1 MRADLGLVPL
11 TVMIK
16 AHVRRKRIFSVVL
29 SLSLLTSC
37 DVEKP
42 LQTQSEKSQ
51 DCSLKSAR
59 QNQTGIRKIAPADLK
74 VGSGYSTS
82 VISNAQKFIIPVP
95 VLVQGGEPLVYP
107 QSYEKAGQPILDYT
121 GKPVGDRGLV
131 FFNGKDRSWQ
141 AVKGDG
147 EGVIIIN
154 EVTQDQAKKLYQKV
168 QALKPNPNNL
178 TLDELKQVLSFAQ
191 EQLGLVD
198 MYNSSRSFVLGK
210 MTPVISGEI
219 PKVNGN
225 EIKAY
230 GFVKRDDRD
239 VNQAIYIPGE
249 FVFEGP
255 AASPQEFKDGGV
267 IVEQG
272 GKMRGV
278 QPDIFVRTYKLS
290 DGRSIASVAADLARQ
305 CD

>member
-1 MRADLGLVPL
+1 M
-11 TVMIK
+11 
-16 AHVRRKRIFSVVL
+16 RKRISWVVI

-37 DVEKP
+37 DLEKP
-42 LQTQSEKSQ
+42 LQTQSEKPHA
-51 DCSLKSAR
+51 CSLKAAQ
-59 QNQTGIRKIAPADLK
+59 QNQVAIRSIAPADLR
-74 VGSGYSTS
+74 VGSDYSTS

-95 VLVQGGEPLVYP
+95 AFIQGGEALVYP
-107 QSYEKAGQPILDYT
+107 QSYEKAGQLILDYT

-131 FFNGKDRSWQ
+131 FFNGKDKSWQ

-154 EVTQDQAKKLYQKV
+154 EVTQEQARKLYQKV
-168 QALKPNPNNL
+168 QALKADPTNL

-198 MYNSSRSFVLGK
+198 MYNSSRSFVQEK
-210 MTPVISGEI
+210 MTPVMAGEV

-225 EIKAY
+225 EVKAY

-278 QPDIFVRTYKLS
+278 QPDIFMRTYKLS
-290 DGRSIASVAADLARQ
+290 DGRSISSVTADLATQ
-305 CD
+305 CN

>member
-1 MRADLGLVPL
+1 MR
-11 TVMIK
+11 K
-16 AHVRRKRIFSVVL
+16 SIFWVGI
-29 SLSLLTSC
+29 SLSFLTSC
-37 DVEKP
+37 DLEKP
-42 LQTQSEKSQ
+42 VQTQSEKPRA
-51 DCSLKSAR
+51 CSLKAAQ
-59 QNQTGIRKIAPADLK
+59 QNQTGIRRIAPADLK
-74 VGSGYSTS
+74 VGSDYSTS

-95 VLVQGGEPLVYP
+95 AFVQGGEPLVYP

-131 FFNGKDRSWQ
+131 FFNGKDKSWQ

-154 EVTQDQAKKLYQKV
+154 EVTQEQAKKLYQKV
-168 QALKPNPNNL
+168 QELKPDPNSL

-191 EQLGLVD
+191 QQLGLID
-198 MYNSSRSFVLGK
+198 MYNSSQAFVQEK
-210 MTPVISGEI
+210 MTPVIAGEV

-225 EIKAY
+225 EVKAY

-290 DGRSIASVAADLARQ
+290 DGRSISSVTADLKTQ
-305 CD
+305 CN

>member
-1 MRADLGLVPL
+1 MR
-11 TVMIK
+11 K
-16 AHVRRKRIFSVVL
+16 SIFGVVI
-29 SLSLLTSC
+29 SLSFLTSC
-37 DVEKP
+37 DLEKP
-42 LQTQSEKSQ
+42 VQTQSEKPRA
-51 DCSLKSAR
+51 CSLKAAQ
-59 QNQTGIRKIAPADLK
+59 QNQTGIRRIAPADLK
-74 VGSGYSTS
+74 VGSDYSIP

-95 VLVQGGEPLVYP
+95 AFVQGGEPLVYP

-131 FFNGKDRSWQ
+131 FFNGKDKSWQ

-147 EGVIIIN
+147 EGVIITN
-154 EVTQDQAKKLYQKV
+154 EVTQEQAKQLYQKV
-168 QALKPNPNNL
+168 QELKPDPNNL

-191 EQLGLVD
+191 QQLGLID
-198 MYNSSRSFVLGK
+198 MYNSSRAFVQEK
-210 MTPVISGEI
+210 MTPVIAGEV

-225 EIKAY
+225 EVKAY

-290 DGRSIASVAADLARQ
+290 DGRSISSVTADLKTQ

>member
-1 MRADLGLVPL
+1 MR
-11 TVMIK
+11 K
-16 AHVRRKRIFSVVL
+16 SIFGVVI
-29 SLSLLTSC
+29 SLSFLTSC
-37 DVEKP
+37 DLEKP
-42 LQTQSEKSQ
+42 VQTQSEKPRA
-51 DCSLKSAR
+51 CSLKAAQ
-59 QNQTGIRKIAPADLK
+59 QNQVAIRSIAPADLR
-74 VGSGYSTS
+74 VGSDYSIS

-95 VLVQGGEPLVYP
+95 AFVQRGEPLVYP

-131 FFNGKDRSWQ
+131 FFNGKDKSWQ

-154 EVTQDQAKKLYQKV
+154 EVSQEQAKKLYQKI
-168 QALKPNPNNL
+168 QELKPDPNNL

-191 EQLGLVD
+191 QQLGLVD
-198 MYNSSRSFVLGK
+198 MYNSSRSFVQEK
-210 MTPVISGEI
+210 MTPVMAGEV

-225 EIKAY
+225 EVKAY
-230 GFVKRDDRD
+230 GFVKRDDCD

-272 GKMRGV
+272 GNMRGV

-290 DGRSIASVAADLARQ
+290 DGRSISSVTADLKTQ
-305 CD
+305 CN

>member
-1 MRADLGLVPL
+1 MR
-11 TVMIK
+11 K
-16 AHVRRKRIFSVVL
+16 SIFWVGI

-37 DVEKP
+37 DLEKP
-42 LQTQSEKSQ
+42 LQTQSEKPR
-51 DCSLKSAR
+51 DCSLRAAQ
-59 QNQTGIRKIAPADLK
+59 QNQVAIRRIAPADLK

-95 VLVQGGEPLVYP
+95 TFVQGGEPLVYP

-131 FFNGKDRSWQ
+131 FFNGKDKSWQ

-154 EVTQDQAKKLYQKV
+154 EVTREQAKKLYQKV
-168 QALKPNPNNL
+168 QELKPDPNNL

-191 EQLGLVD
+191 QQLGLID
-198 MYNSSRSFVLGK
+198 MYNSSRSFVQEK
-210 MTPVISGEI
+210 MTPVIVGEV

-267 IVEQG
+267 IVVQG
-272 GKMRGV
+272 SRMRGV

-290 DGRSIASVAADLARQ
+290 DGRSISSVTADLKTQ

>member
-1 MRADLGLVPL
+1 
-11 TVMIK
+11 
-16 AHVRRKRIFSVVL
+16 
-29 SLSLLTSC
+29 
-37 DVEKP
+37 
-42 LQTQSEKSQ
+42 
-51 DCSLKSAR
+51 
-59 QNQTGIRKIAPADLK
+59 
-74 VGSGYSTS
+74 
-82 VISNAQKFIIPVP
+82 

-141 AVKGDG
+141 AVKGNG

-154 EVTQDQAKKLYQKV
+154 EVTQEQAKKLYQKV
-168 QALKPNPNNL
+168 QVLKPNPNNL

-191 EQLGLVD
+191 EQLGLID
-198 MYNSSRSFVLGK
+198 MYNSSRSFVLEK
-210 MTPVISGEI
+210 MTPVIAGEV
-219 PKVNGN
+219 PKVDGN

-290 DGRSIASVAADLARQ
+290 NGRSISSVTADLQTQ
-305 CD
+305 CN

>member
-1 MRADLGLVPL
+1 M
-11 TVMIK
+11 TK
-16 AHVRRKRIFSVVL
+16 SIFGVVI
-29 SLSLLTSC
+29 SLSFLTSC
-37 DVEKP
+37 DLEKP
-42 LQTQSEKSQ
+42 VQTQSEKPRA
-51 DCSLKSAR
+51 CSLKAAQ
-59 QNQTGIRKIAPADLK
+59 QNQTGIRRIAPADLK
-74 VGSGYSTS
+74 VGSNYSTS

-95 VLVQGGEPLVYP
+95 AFVQGGEPLVYP
-107 QSYEKAGQPILDYT
+107 QSYEKPGQPILDYT

-131 FFNGKDRSWQ
+131 FFNGKDKSWQ

-154 EVTQDQAKKLYQKV
+154 EVTQEQAKKLYQKV
-168 QALKPNPNNL
+168 QELKPDPNNL

-198 MYNSSRSFVLGK
+198 MYNSSRSFVQEK
-210 MTPVISGEI
+210 MTLVIAGEV

-225 EIKAY
+225 EIEAY

-278 QPDIFVRTYKLS
+278 QPEIFARTYKLS
-290 DGRSIASVAADLARQ
+290 DGRSISSVTADLKTQ
-305 CD
+305 CN

>member
-1 MRADLGLVPL
+1 
-11 TVMIK
+11 
-16 AHVRRKRIFSVVL
+16 
-29 SLSLLTSC
+29 
-37 DVEKP
+37 
-42 LQTQSEKSQ
+42 
-51 DCSLKSAR
+51 
-59 QNQTGIRKIAPADLK
+59 
-74 VGSGYSTS
+74 
-82 VISNAQKFIIPVP
+82 
-95 VLVQGGEPLVYP
+95 
-107 QSYEKAGQPILDYT
+107 
-121 GKPVGDRGLV
+121 VGDRGLV
-131 FFNGKDRSWQ
+131 FFNGKDKSWQ

-154 EVTQDQAKKLYQKV
+154 EVTREQAKKLYQKV
-168 QALKPNPNNL
+168 QELKPDPNNL

-191 EQLGLVD
+191 QQLGLID
-198 MYNSSRSFVLGK
+198 MYNSSRAFVQEK
-210 MTPVISGEI
+210 MTPVIAGEV

-225 EIKAY
+225 EVKAY

-290 DGRSIASVAADLARQ
+290 DGRSISSVTADLKTQ

>member
-1 MRADLGLVPL
+1 MRKSILG
-11 TVMIK
+11 
-16 AHVRRKRIFSVVL
+16 VVI
-29 SLSLLTSC
+29 SLSFLTSC
-37 DVEKP
+37 DLEKP
-42 LQTQSEKSQ
+42 VQTQSEKPRA
-51 DCSLKSAR
+51 CSLKAAQ
-59 QNQTGIRKIAPADLK
+59 QNQTGIRRIAPADLK
-74 VGSGYSTS
+74 VGSDYSTS

-95 VLVQGGEPLVYP
+95 AFVQGGEPLVYP
-107 QSYEKAGQPILDYT
+107 QSYEKAGQPILDFT

-131 FFNGKDRSWQ
+131 FFNGKDKSWQ

-154 EVTQDQAKKLYQKV
+154 EVTQEQAKKLYQKV
-168 QALKPNPNNL
+168 QELKPDPNNL

-191 EQLGLVD
+191 QQLGLID
-198 MYNSSRSFVLGK
+198 MYNSSRAFVQEK
-210 MTPVISGEI
+210 MTPVIAGEV

-225 EIKAY
+225 EGKAY

-290 DGRSIASVAADLARQ
+290 DGRSISSVTADLKTQ
-305 CD
+305 CN

>member
-1 MRADLGLVPL
+1 MRKSILG
-11 TVMIK
+11 
-16 AHVRRKRIFSVVL
+16 VVI
-29 SLSLLTSC
+29 SLSVLTSC
-37 DVEKP
+37 DLEKP
-42 LQTQSEKSQ
+42 VQTQSEKPRA
-51 DCSLKSAR
+51 CSLKAAQ
-59 QNQTGIRKIAPADLK
+59 QNQTGIRRIAPADLK
-74 VGSGYSTS
+74 VGSDYSTP

-95 VLVQGGEPLVYP
+95 AFVQGGEPLVYP

-131 FFNGKDRSWQ
+131 FFNGKDKSWQ

-154 EVTQDQAKKLYQKV
+154 EVTQEQAKKLYQKV
-168 QALKPNPNNL
+168 QELKPDPNNL

-191 EQLGLVD
+191 QQLGLID
-198 MYNSSRSFVLGK
+198 MYNSSRAFVQEK
-210 MTPVISGEI
+210 MTPVIAGEV

-225 EIKAY
+225 EVKAY

-290 DGRSIASVAADLARQ
+290 DGRSISSVTADLKTQ
-305 CD
+305 CN

>member
-1 MRADLGLVPL
+1 MRKSILG
-11 TVMIK
+11 
-16 AHVRRKRIFSVVL
+16 VVI
-29 SLSLLTSC
+29 SLSFLTSC
-37 DVEKP
+37 DLEKP
-42 LQTQSEKSQ
+42 VQTQSEKPRA
-51 DCSLKSAR
+51 CSLKAAQ
-59 QNQTGIRKIAPADLK
+59 QNQTGIRRIAPADLK
-74 VGSGYSTS
+74 VGSDYSTS

-95 VLVQGGEPLVYP
+95 AFVQGGEPLVYP

-131 FFNGKDRSWQ
+131 FFNGKDKSWQ

-154 EVTQDQAKKLYQKV
+154 EVTQEQAKKLYQKV
-168 QALKPNPNNL
+168 QELKPDPNNL

-191 EQLGLVD
+191 QQLGLID
-198 MYNSSRSFVLGK
+198 MYNSSRAFVQEK
-210 MTPVISGEI
+210 MTPVIAGEV

-225 EIKAY
+225 EVKAY

-290 DGRSIASVAADLARQ
+290 DGRSISSVTADLKTQ

>member
-1 MRADLGLVPL
+1 MR
-11 TVMIK
+11 K
-16 AHVRRKRIFSVVL
+16 SIFGVVI
-29 SLSLLTSC
+29 SLSVLTSC
-37 DVEKP
+37 DLEKP
-42 LQTQSEKSQ
+42 VQTQSEKPRA
-51 DCSLKSAR
+51 CSLKAAQ
-59 QNQTGIRKIAPADLK
+59 QNQTGIRRIAPADLK
-74 VGSGYSTS
+74 VGSDYSTS

-95 VLVQGGEPLVYP
+95 AFVQGGEPLVYP

-131 FFNGKDRSWQ
+131 FFNGKDKSWQ
-141 AVKGDG
+141 AVRGDG

-154 EVTQDQAKKLYQKV
+154 EVTQEQAKKLYQKV
-168 QALKPNPNNL
+168 QALKPDPNNL

-191 EQLGLVD
+191 ERLGLVD
-198 MYNSSRSFVLGK
+198 MYNSSRSFVQEK
-210 MTPVISGEI
+210 MTPVIAGEV

-225 EIKAY
+225 EIEAY

-255 AASPQEFKDGGV
+255 AASPQEFTDGGV

-278 QPDIFVRTYKLS
+278 QPEIFARTYKLS
-290 DGRSIASVAADLARQ
+290 DGRSISSVTADLKTQ
-305 CD
+305 CN

>member
-1 MRADLGLVPL
+1 MRKSILG
-11 TVMIK
+11 
-16 AHVRRKRIFSVVL
+16 VVI
-29 SLSLLTSC
+29 SLSFLTSC
-37 DVEKP
+37 DLEKP
-42 LQTQSEKSQ
+42 VQTQSEKPRA
-51 DCSLKSAR
+51 CSLKAAQ
-59 QNQTGIRKIAPADLK
+59 QNQTGIRRIAPADLK

-95 VLVQGGEPLVYP
+95 AFVQGGEPLVYP

-131 FFNGKDRSWQ
+131 FFNGKDKSWQ

-154 EVTQDQAKKLYQKV
+154 EVTREQAKRLYQKV
-168 QALKPNPNNL
+168 QELKPDPNNL
-178 TLDELKQVLSFAQ
+178 TSDELKQVLSFAQ
-191 EQLGLVD
+191 QQLGLID
-198 MYNSSRSFVLGK
+198 MYNSSRAFVQEK
-210 MTPVISGEI
+210 MTPVIAGEV

-225 EIKAY
+225 EIEAY

-290 DGRSIASVAADLARQ
+290 DGRSISSVTADLKTQ
-305 CD
+305 CN

>member
-1 MRADLGLVPL
+1 MR
-11 TVMIK
+11 K
-16 AHVRRKRIFSVVL
+16 SIFGVVI
-29 SLSLLTSC
+29 SLSFLTSC
-37 DVEKP
+37 DLEKP
-42 LQTQSEKSQ
+42 VQTQSEKPRA
-51 DCSLKSAR
+51 CSLKAAQ
-59 QNQTGIRKIAPADLK
+59 QNQTGIRRIAPADLK
-74 VGSGYSTS
+74 VGSDYSTS

-95 VLVQGGEPLVYP
+95 AFVQGGEPLVYP

-131 FFNGKDRSWQ
+131 FFNGKDKSWQ

-154 EVTQDQAKKLYQKV
+154 EVTQEQAKKLYQKV
-168 QALKPNPNNL
+168 QELKPDPNNL

-191 EQLGLVD
+191 QQLGLID
-198 MYNSSRSFVLGK
+198 MYNSSRAFVQEK
-210 MTPVISGEI
+210 MTPVIAGEV

-225 EIKAY
+225 EVKAY

-255 AASPQEFKDGGV
+255 AATPQEFKDGGV

-290 DGRSIASVAADLARQ
+290 DGRSISSVTADLKTQ

>member
-1 MRADLGLVPL
+1 MRKSILG
-11 TVMIK
+11 
-16 AHVRRKRIFSVVL
+16 VVI
-29 SLSLLTSC
+29 SLSFLTSC
-37 DVEKP
+37 DLEKP
-42 LQTQSEKSQ
+42 VQTQSEKPRA
-51 DCSLKSAR
+51 CSLKTAQ
-59 QNQTGIRKIAPADLK
+59 QNQTGIRRIAPADLK

-95 VLVQGGEPLVYP
+95 AFVQGGEPLVYP
-107 QSYEKAGQPILDYT
+107 QSYEKAGQPILDFT

-131 FFNGKDRSWQ
+131 FFNGKDKSWQ

-154 EVTQDQAKKLYQKV
+154 EVTQEQAKKLYQKV
-168 QALKPNPNNL
+168 QELKPDPNNL

-191 EQLGLVD
+191 QQLGLID
-198 MYNSSRSFVLGK
+198 MYNSSRAFVQEK
-210 MTPVISGEI
+210 MTPVIAGEV

-225 EIKAY
+225 EVKAY

-290 DGRSIASVAADLARQ
+290 DGRSISSVTADLKTQ

>member
-1 MRADLGLVPL
+1 M
-11 TVMIK
+11 
-16 AHVRRKRIFSVVL
+16 RKRIPWVII
-29 SLSLLTSC
+29 SLSLLASC
-37 DVEKP
+37 DLEKL
-42 LQTQSEKSQ
+42 LQTQSEKPHA
-51 DCSLKSAR
+51 CSLKTAQ
-59 QNQTGIRKIAPADLK
+59 QNQVAIRSIAPADLR
-74 VGSGYSTS
+74 VGSDYSTS

-95 VLVQGGEPLVYP
+95 AFIQGGEALVYP
-107 QSYEKAGQPILDYT
+107 QSYEKAGQLILDYT

-131 FFNGKDRSWQ
+131 FFNGKDKSWQ

-154 EVTQDQAKKLYQKV
+154 EVIHEQARKLYQKV
-168 QALKPNPNNL
+168 QALKADPTNL

-191 EQLGLVD
+191 EQLGLVY
-198 MYNSSRSFVLGK
+198 MYNSSRSFVQEK
-210 MTPVISGEI
+210 MTPVIAGEV

-225 EIKAY
+225 EVKAY

-249 FVFEGP
+249 FLFKGP

-272 GKMRGV
+272 GNMRGV

-290 DGRSIASVAADLARQ
+290 DGRSISSVTADLATQ
-305 CD
+305 CN

>member
-1 MRADLGLVPL
+1 MRKSIFLVA
-11 TVMIK
+11 I
-16 AHVRRKRIFSVVL
+16 

-37 DVEKP
+37 DLEKP
-42 LQTQSEKSQ
+42 LQTQSEKPHA
-51 DCSLKSAR
+51 CSLKAAQ
-59 QNQTGIRKIAPADLK
+59 QNQTGIRRITPADLK
-74 VGSGYSTS
+74 VGSGYSTP

-95 VLVQGGEPLVYP
+95 AFLQSGDPLVYP

-131 FFNGKDRSWQ
+131 FFNGKDKSWQ

-154 EVTQDQAKKLYQKV
+154 EVTQEQAKKLYQKV
-168 QALKPNPNNL
+168 QELKPDPNSL
-178 TLDELKQVLSFAQ
+178 ILDELKQVLSFAQ

-198 MYNSSRSFVLGK
+198 MYNSSRSFVQEK
-210 MTPVISGEI
+210 MTPVIAGEV

-255 AASPQEFKDGGV
+255 AASPQEFTDGGV

-278 QPDIFVRTYKLS
+278 QPEIFARTYKLS
-290 DGRSIASVAADLARQ
+290 DGRSISSVTADLKTQ
-305 CD
+305 CN

>member
-1 MRADLGLVPL
+1 
-11 TVMIK
+11 
-16 AHVRRKRIFSVVL
+16 
-29 SLSLLTSC
+29 
-37 DVEKP
+37 
-42 LQTQSEKSQ
+42 
-51 DCSLKSAR
+51 
-59 QNQTGIRKIAPADLK
+59 
-74 VGSGYSTS
+74 

-95 VLVQGGEPLVYP
+95 AFVQGGEPLVYP
-107 QSYEKAGQPILDYT
+107 QSYEKTGQPILDYT

-131 FFNGKDRSWQ
+131 FFNGKDKSWQ

-154 EVTQDQAKKLYQKV
+154 EVTREQAKKLYQKV
-168 QALKPNPNNL
+168 QELKPDPNNL

-191 EQLGLVD
+191 QQLGLID
-198 MYNSSRSFVLGK
+198 MYNSSRAFVQEK
-210 MTPVISGEI
+210 MTPVIAGEV

-225 EIKAY
+225 EVKAY

-278 QPDIFVRTYKLS
+278 QPDIFMRTYKLS
-290 DGRSIASVAADLARQ
+290 DGQSISSVTADLKTQ

>member
-1 MRADLGLVPL
+1 MRNSILG
-11 TVMIK
+11 
-16 AHVRRKRIFSVVL
+16 VVI
-29 SLSLLTSC
+29 SLSFLTSC
-37 DVEKP
+37 DLEKP
-42 LQTQSEKSQ
+42 VQTQSEKPRA
-51 DCSLKSAR
+51 CSLKAAQ
-59 QNQTGIRKIAPADLK
+59 QNQTGIRRIAPADLK
-74 VGSGYSTS
+74 VGSDYSTS

-95 VLVQGGEPLVYP
+95 AFVQGGEPLVYP

-131 FFNGKDRSWQ
+131 FFNGKDKSWQ

-154 EVTQDQAKKLYQKV
+154 EVTQEQAKKLYQKV
-168 QALKPNPNNL
+168 QELKPDPNNL

-191 EQLGLVD
+191 QQLGLID
-198 MYNSSRSFVLGK
+198 MYNSSRAFVQEK
-210 MTPVISGEI
+210 MTPVIAGEV

-225 EIKAY
+225 EVKAY

-278 QPDIFVRTYKLS
+278 QPDIFVRTYELS
-290 DGRSIASVAADLARQ
+290 DGRSISSVTADLKTQ
-305 CD
+305 CN

>member
-1 MRADLGLVPL
+1 MR
-11 TVMIK
+11 K
-16 AHVRRKRIFSVVL
+16 SIFWVAI

-37 DVEKP
+37 DSEKP
-42 LQTQSEKSQ
+42 VQTQNKKPR
-51 DCSLKSAR
+51 DCSLKAAQ
-59 QNQTGIRKIAPADLK
+59 QNQVAIRRIAPADLK

-95 VLVQGGEPLVYP
+95 AFAQGGEPLVYP
-107 QSYEKAGQPILDYT
+107 QSYEKAGQPILDYA
-121 GKPVGDRGLV
+121 GKTVGDRGLV
-131 FFNGKDRSWQ
+131 FFNGKDKSWQ

-147 EGVIIIN
+147 EGAIIIN
-154 EVTQDQAKKLYQKV
+154 EVTQEQAKKLYQKV
-168 QALKPNPNNL
+168 RELKPDPNSL

-191 EQLGLVD
+191 KRLGLVD
-198 MYNSSRSFVLGK
+198 MYNSSRSFVQEK
-210 MTPVISGEI
+210 MTPVIAGEV

-225 EIKAY
+225 EVKAY

-255 AASPQEFKDGGV
+255 AATPQEFKDGGV

-278 QPDIFVRTYKLS
+278 QPEIFARTYKLS
-290 DGRSIASVAADLARQ
+290 DGRSIFSVAADLKTQ
-305 CD
+305 CN

>member
-1 MRADLGLVPL
+1 MR
-11 TVMIK
+11 K
-16 AHVRRKRIFSVVL
+16 SIFSIAIW
-29 SLSLLTSC
+29 LSLLTSC
-37 DVEKP
+37 DGDKP
-42 LQTQSEKSQ
+42 REIQTANSQ
-51 DCSLKSAR
+51 DCSLKAAR
-59 QNQTGIRKIAPADLK
+59 QNQKAIRKIAPTDLK

-95 VLVQGGEPLVYP
+95 VLVQDGEPLFYP
-107 QSYEKAGQPILDYT
+107 QGYEKAGQPILDYT

-154 EVTQDQAKKLYQKV
+154 EVTQEQAQKLHQKV
-168 QALKPNPNNL
+168 QALKPDPNNL
-178 TLDELKQVLSFAQ
+178 TLEELKQVLSFAQ

-198 MYNSSRSFVLGK
+198 MYNSSRSFIQEK
-210 MTPVISGEI
+210 MTPVIAEEV
-219 PKVNGN
+219 PKVNGK

-239 VNQAIYIPGE
+239 VNQAIYIPGN

-267 IVEQG
+267 IVEQS

-290 DGRSIASVAADLARQ
+290 DGRSISSVTADLEKQ
-305 CD
+305 CK

>member
-1 MRADLGLVPL
+1 MRKSILG
-11 TVMIK
+11 
-16 AHVRRKRIFSVVL
+16 VVI
-29 SLSLLTSC
+29 SLSFLTSC
-37 DVEKP
+37 DLEKP
-42 LQTQSEKSQ
+42 VQTQSEKPRA
-51 DCSLKSAR
+51 CSLKAAQ
-59 QNQTGIRKIAPADLK
+59 QNQTGIRRIAPADLK

-95 VLVQGGEPLVYP
+95 AFVQGGEPLVYP

-131 FFNGKDRSWQ
+131 FFNGKDKSWQ

-154 EVTQDQAKKLYQKV
+154 EVTQEQAKKLYQKV
-168 QALKPNPNNL
+168 QELKPDPNNL

-191 EQLGLVD
+191 QQLGLID
-198 MYNSSRSFVLGK
+198 MYNSSRAFVQEK
-210 MTPVISGEI
+210 MTPVIAGEV

-225 EIKAY
+225 EVKAY

-290 DGRSIASVAADLARQ
+290 DGRSISSVTADLKTQ

>member
-1 MRADLGLVPL
+1 MRKSILG
-11 TVMIK
+11 
-16 AHVRRKRIFSVVL
+16 VVI
-29 SLSLLTSC
+29 SLSVLTSC
-37 DVEKP
+37 DLEKP
-42 LQTQSEKSQ
+42 VQTQSEKPRA
-51 DCSLKSAR
+51 CSLKTAQ
-59 QNQTGIRKIAPADLK
+59 QNQTGIRRIAPADLK

-95 VLVQGGEPLVYP
+95 AFVQGGEPLVYP

-131 FFNGKDRSWQ
+131 FFNGKDKSWQ

-154 EVTQDQAKKLYQKV
+154 EVTREQAKKLYQKV
-168 QALKPNPNNL
+168 QELKPDPNNL

-191 EQLGLVD
+191 QQLGLID
-198 MYNSSRSFVLGK
+198 MYNSSRAFVHEK
-210 MTPVISGEI
+210 MTPVIAGEV

-225 EIKAY
+225 EGKAY

-290 DGRSIASVAADLARQ
+290 DGRSISSVTADLKAQ

>member
-1 MRADLGLVPL
+1 MR
-11 TVMIK
+11 K
-16 AHVRRKRIFSVVL
+16 SIFGVVI
-29 SLSLLTSC
+29 SLSFLTSC
-37 DVEKP
+37 DLEKP
-42 LQTQSEKSQ
+42 VQTQSEKPRA
-51 DCSLKSAR
+51 CSLKAAQ
-59 QNQTGIRKIAPADLK
+59 QNQTGIRRIAPADLK
-74 VGSGYSTS
+74 VGSDYSTS

-95 VLVQGGEPLVYP
+95 AFVQGGEPLVYP

-131 FFNGKDRSWQ
+131 FFNGKDKSWQ

-154 EVTQDQAKKLYQKV
+154 EVTREQAKKLYQKV
-168 QALKPNPNNL
+168 QELKPDPNNL

-191 EQLGLVD
+191 QQLGLID
-198 MYNSSRSFVLGK
+198 MYNSSRAFVQEK
-210 MTPVISGEI
+210 MTPVIAGEV

-225 EIKAY
+225 EVKAY

-255 AASPQEFKDGGV
+255 AATPQEFKDGGV

-290 DGRSIASVAADLARQ
+290 DGRSISSVTADLKTQ
-305 CD
+305 CN

>member
-1 MRADLGLVPL
+1 MR
-11 TVMIK
+11 K
-16 AHVRRKRIFSVVL
+16 SIFGVVI
-29 SLSLLTSC
+29 SLSFLTSC
-37 DVEKP
+37 DLEKP
-42 LQTQSEKSQ
+42 VQTQSEKPRA
-51 DCSLKSAR
+51 CSLKAAQ
-59 QNQTGIRKIAPADLK
+59 QNQTGIRRIAPADLK
-74 VGSGYSTS
+74 VGSDYSTS

-95 VLVQGGEPLVYP
+95 AFVQGGEPLVYP

-131 FFNGKDRSWQ
+131 FFNGKDKSWQ

-154 EVTQDQAKKLYQKV
+154 EVTQEQAKKLYQKV
-168 QALKPNPNNL
+168 QELKPDPNNL

-191 EQLGLVD
+191 QQLGLID
-198 MYNSSRSFVLGK
+198 MYNSSRAFVQEK
-210 MTPVISGEI
+210 MTPVIAGEV

-225 EIKAY
+225 EVKAY

-290 DGRSIASVAADLARQ
+290 DGRSISSVTADLKTQ